1 MINVALG
8 APPWLLNPAGFPA
21 AFFVSVHVPS
31 EALSLE
37 VVDPLC
43 DSGAVRLQS
52 LRLRGAIIS
61 IVVIGDP
68 VADATV
74 YNHVGPAFLP
84 AGLYTTLAVKA
95 TVPDVVF
102 AVAVTGG
109 PVKVVPDAGDS
120 GDLSVVALAHP
131 CSRSVTARHVPLR
144 TVDIRFIEPS
154 FPDRSALR
162 PKWWRNE
169 LRGP

>member
-21 AFFVSVHVPS
+21 AFLVSVHVPS

-74 YNHVGPAFLP
+74 YNHVGPAFIP

-109 PVKVVPDAGDS
+109 PVKVVPDAGD
-120 GDLSVVALAHP
+120 LSVVALSHP
-131 CSRSVTARHVPLR
+131 WSRSVTARHVPLR